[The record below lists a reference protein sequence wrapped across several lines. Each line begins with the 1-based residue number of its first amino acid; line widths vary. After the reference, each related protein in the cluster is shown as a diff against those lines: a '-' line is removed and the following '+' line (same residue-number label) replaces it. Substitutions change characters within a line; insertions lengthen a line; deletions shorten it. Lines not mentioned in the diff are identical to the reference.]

1 MIKYQQI
8 LHAQALLIHQSFRQ
22 AAKAEHITQ
31 PAFSR
36 SIANLETT
44 LEVELFNRHRGRVTP
59 TILTR
64 QKNTTQKCSNMLY

>member
-31 PAFSR
+31 FAFSR

-59 TILTR
+59 TIYGEIL
-64 QKNTTQKCSNMLY
+64 QKNILPNCCLQ